1 MSVRD
6 QFPQLKLQSK
16 SLPWIYLDSGA
27 TTLKPRKVIDR
38 LVEYYGKEV
47 SNVHRGAHWFSF
59 QATERYEKVRQQVA
73 DFLGAERS
81 EEIVFTRGTT
91 ESMNLLAYSYADHFL
106 KAGDVILLTELE
118 HHSNIVPWQ
127 IIAQKKNLEI
137 RFIPIH
143 KATGQLDLTN
153 LDQLLSGAKIVAM
166 TGLSNVLGY
175 RTPFEMIFKKAKEVG
190 AITVLD
196 AAQLVSIE
204 KIKVREWSVDFLAFS
219 GHKLFAPTGVGV
231 LYGRYDLLDSMP
243 PFQGGGS
250 MIDQVTTKGVSFLAP
265 PYRFEAGTPSIGDIM
280 GLGAAL
286 EWLNETGMDWI
297 QSHEKKLMTNLL
309 EELSEVPE
317 LKIIG
322 DFSPRVNIV
331 SMSLGDA
338 HPSDVSTVLDEM
350 GIAVRAGHHCCQPLM
365 KAVGVTGTVRASFS
379 VYNETSDFSELAK
392 GLIKAREL
400 LL

>member
-6 QFPQLKLQSK
+6 QFPQLKLQAK
-16 SLPWIYLDSGA
+16 SQPWIYLDSAA

-38 LVEYYGKEV
+38 LTEYYAKEV

-73 DFLGAERS
+73 HFLGAERS
-81 EEIVFTRGTT
+81 EEIIFTRGTT
-91 ESMNLLAYSYADHFL
+91 EGINLIAYSYADHFL
-106 KAGDVILLTELE
+106 KSGDIILLSELE

-127 IIAQKKNLEI
+127 MIAKKKNLEV
-137 RFIPIH
+137 RFIPIRVD
-143 KATGQLDLTN
+143 GQLDLAK
-153 LDQLLSGAKIVAM
+153 LDDSLKGVKIVAL

-175 RTPFEMIFKKAKEVG
+175 RTPFEAIFKKAKEVG
-190 AITVLD
+190 AVTVLD

-204 KIKVREWSVDFLAFS
+204 PIKVKDWFVDFLVFS
-219 GHKLFAPTGVGV
+219 GHKLFAPTGVGA
-231 LYGRYDLLDSMP
+231 LYGRYELLESMP

-250 MIDQVTTKGVSFLAP
+250 MIDRVSTKGVSFLAP

-286 EWLNETGMDWI
+286 EWLGEIGFSWI
-297 QSHEKKLMTNLL
+297 QSHEKKLMTDLL
-309 EELSEVPE
+309 NQLSEIKE
-317 LKIIG
+317 LRIIG
-322 DFSPRVNIV
+322 DFSPRMNIV

-338 HPSDVSTVLDEM
+338 HASDVSMVLDEM
-350 GIAVRAGHHCCQPLM
+350 GVAVRAGHHCCQPLM
-365 KAVGVTGTVRASFS
+365 KALGTSGTVRASFS
-379 VYNETSDFSELAK
+379 IYNEVEDFESLVRGLNKAK
-392 GLIKAREL
+392 EL

>member
-16 SLPWIYLDSGA
+16 SSPWIYLDSAA
-27 TTLKPRKVIDR
+27 TTLKPRKVIERVSD
-38 LVEYYGKEV
+38 YYAKEV

-73 DFLGAERS
+73 DFLGAKRS
-81 EEIVFTRGTT
+81 EEIIFTRGTT
-91 ESMNLLAYSYADHFL
+91 ESINLLAYSYADHFL
-106 KAGDVILLTELE
+106 KNGDAIVLTELE

-127 IIAQKKNLEI
+127 IIAQKKNLEV
-137 RFIPIH
+137 RFIPVRP
-143 KATGQLDLTN
+143 TGELDLTN
-153 LDQLLSGAKIVAM
+153 LDQLLKGAKIVAM

-175 RTPFEMIFKKAKEVG
+175 RTPFEDIFKKAKAAG
-190 AITVLD
+190 AVTVLD

-204 KIKVREWSVDFLAFS
+204 KINVSEWPVDFLVFS
-219 GHKLFAPTGVGV
+219 GHKLFAPTGVGA
-231 LYGRYDLLDSMP
+231 LYGRYELLESMP

-250 MIDQVTTKGVSFLAP
+250 MIDQVTTKHVTFLAP

-286 EWLNETGMDWI
+286 EWLNETGLSWI
-297 QSHEKKLMTNLL
+297 QSHEKKLMD
-309 EELSEVPE
+309 EAIEALSSISH

-322 DFSPRVNIV
+322 DFSPRLNIV
-331 SMSLGDA
+331 SFGLGDA
-338 HPSDVSTVLDEM
+338 HPSDVATVLDEM
-350 GIAVRAGHHCCQPLM
+350 GVAVRAGHHCCQPLM
-365 KAVGVTGTVRASFS
+365 KALGRTGTVRASFS
-379 VYNETSDFSELAK
+379 VYNEAADFEGLVKSLNKAK
-392 GLIKAREL
+392 EL

>member
-59 QATERYEKVRQQVA
+59 QATERYEKVRQQVT

-190 AITVLD
+190 AVTVLD

-286 EWLNETGMDWI
+286 EWFNETGMDWI

-338 HPSDVSTVLDEM
+338 HSSDVSTVLDEM

-365 KAVGVTGTVRASFS
+365 KALGVTGTVRASFS
-379 VYNETSDFSELAK
+379 VYNEASDFSELAK

>member
-16 SLPWIYLDSGA
+16 SMPWIYLDSAA
-27 TTLKPRKVIDR
+27 TTLKPTSVIER
-38 LVEYYGKEV
+38 LSAYYGKEV

-73 DFLGAERS
+73 DFLGANRS

-91 ESMNLLAYSYADHFL
+91 ESINLLAYSYADHFL
-106 KAGDVILLTELE
+106 KAGDAIVLTELE

-137 RFIPIH
+137 RFIPI
-143 KATGQLDLTN
+143 KQTGELDLSN
-153 LDQLLSGAKIVAM
+153 LDQLFKGAKIVAM

-175 RTPFEMIFKKAKEVG
+175 RTPFESIFKKAKAAG
-190 AITVLD
+190 AVTVLD

-204 KIKVREWSVDFLAFS
+204 PIKVNEWSVDFLVFS
-219 GHKLFAPTGVGV
+219 GHKLFAPTGVGA
-231 LYGRYDLLDSMP
+231 LYGRYDLLESMP

-250 MIDQVTTKGVSFLAP
+250 MIDQVTTKGVTFLAP

-286 EWLNETGMDWI
+286 EWVKETGFSWI
-297 QSHEKKLMTNLL
+297 QSHEKKLMDSAY
-309 EELSEVPE
+309 EALSSVQD

-322 DFSPRVNIV
+322 DFSPRVNIL
-331 SMSLGDA
+331 SFSLGDA
-338 HPSDVSTVLDEM
+338 HSSDVSTVLDEM

-365 KAVGVTGTVRASFS
+365 KALGTTGTVRASFS
-379 VYNETSDFSELAK
+379 VYNEASDFSALVK
-392 GLIKAREL
+392 GLNKAREL

>member
-16 SLPWIYLDSGA
+16 SEPWIYLDSAA
-27 TTLKPRKVIDR
+27 TTLKPTRVIAR
-38 LVEYYGKEV
+38 MAEYYGQEV

-59 QATERYEKVRQQVA
+59 KATERYEGVRQQTA
-73 DFLGAERS
+73 NFLGAKRS

-91 ESMNLLAYSYADHFL
+91 EGMNLLAYSYVDAFL
-106 KAGDVILLTELE
+106 KAGDVIVLTELE

-137 RFIPIH
+137 RFIPISSN
-143 KATGQLDLTN
+143 GQLDLSN
-153 LDQLLSGAKIVAM
+153 LDALLNGAKLVSM

-175 RTPFEMIFKKAKEVG
+175 RTPFETVFKKAKSLG
-190 AITVLD
+190 AVTVLD

-204 KIKVREWSVDFLAFS
+204 PIKVSEWPVDFLVFS
-219 GHKLFAPTGVGV
+219 GHKLFAPTGIGV
-231 LYGRYDLLDSMP
+231 LYGRHELLESMP

-250 MIDQVTTKGVSFLAP
+250 MIDQVTTKGSTYLAS

-286 EWLNETGMDWI
+286 DWVKDVGFEWI
-297 QSHEKKLMTNLL
+297 QNHEKKLMKALI
-309 EELSEVPE
+309 EKLSTVPD

-322 DFSPRVNIV
+322 DFNPRLNIV
-331 SMSLGDA
+331 SMSLGEA
-338 HPSDVSTVLDEM
+338 HPSDVATVLDEM
-350 GIAVRAGHHCCQPLM
+350 GVAVRAGHHCCQPLM
-365 KAVGVTGTVRASFS
+365 KALGRTGTVRVSCS
-379 VYNETSDFSELAK
+379 VYNESSDFDVLVQ
-392 GLIKAREL
+392 GLKKAREL